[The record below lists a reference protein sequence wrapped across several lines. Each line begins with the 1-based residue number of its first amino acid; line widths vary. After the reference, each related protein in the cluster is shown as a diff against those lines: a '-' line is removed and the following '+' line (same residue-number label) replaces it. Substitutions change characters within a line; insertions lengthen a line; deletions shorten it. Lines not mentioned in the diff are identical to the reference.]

1 MCVSKRE
8 SEKENG
14 PGCRLVGK
22 TKLDLC
28 FLLSLLFHGMKDN
41 FRKLPN
47 LCDSEPDK
55 NRQVVALALP

>member
-8 SEKENG
+8 RK
-14 PGCRLVGK
+14 K
-22 TKLDLC
+22 TGQVAAWSAKQNLIC
-28 FLLSLLFHGMKDN
+28 AFLLSLLFHGMKDI